1 MVESTPERPSVPDS
15 STAWPSVSANSFR
28 QQYMAPAEPIV
39 YQDHTGGHF
48 SQSPV
53 VDRLPSSHSH
63 NSLPPL
69 EKDHVLRD
77 HSSHTTPDASSITIL
92 STRSLPADSPAES
105 SDHDAVDKEGGFEP
119 IKSSK
124 PAPRREPLTRNSST
138 KLTEDELFK
147 VLSRRRT
154 NTSAGH
160 VSLATK
166 DSNIE
171 QAEVER
177 LMSRMFGRNRQE
189 NSEEEK
195 TRHVGL
201 VFKNVTVK
209 GMGLGAAL
217 QGTLSD
223 PFLVLPRLFKKLAGR
238 GAKITSKP
246 PIRTILDDF
255 TGCVRPG
262 EMLLVLGRPGSG
274 CSTFLKILAN
284 QRFGYESVDG
294 DVSYGGTDA
303 KTMGKDY
310 RGEIVYNPEDDL
322 HYATLSV
329 KRTLAFA
336 LKTRTPG
343 KESRNEGESRAD
355 YVKEFLRVVSKLF
368 WIEHTSPRPQN
379 VVFTKLC

>member
-15 STAWPSVSANSFR
+15 SSASMSTSENSFR
-28 QQYMAPAEPIV
+28 QQYTAPTKPIV
-39 YQDHTGGHF
+39 YQGHMGDHA

-53 VDRLPSSHSH
+53 VDPLPSSNSH
-63 NSLPPL
+63 NALPPL
-69 EKDHVLRD
+69 EKAHV
-77 HSSHTTPDASSITIL
+77 
-92 STRSLPADSPAES
+92 RSDVDSPAEN
-105 SDHDAVDKEGGFEP
+105 SDQDTVDREGGFEP

-124 PAPRREPLTRNSST
+124 SAPQKESLTRIDSP

-154 NTSAGH
+154 SASAGH
-160 VSLATK
+160 VSLATEGS
-166 DSNIE
+166 DSE

-195 TRHVGL
+195 TRHSGL

-238 GAKITSKP
+238 GAKVTSKP

-274 CSTFLKILAN
+274 CSTFLKIMAN

-329 KRTLAFA
+329 QRTLAFA

-355 YVKEFLRVVSKLF
+355 YVREFLRVVSKLF
-368 WIEHTSPRPQN
+368 WIEHTSPQPQN
-379 VVFTKLC
+379 MAFTKLC

>member
-1 MVESTPERPSVPDS
+1 
-15 STAWPSVSANSFR
+15 
-28 QQYMAPAEPIV
+28 MAPTEPIL
-39 YQDHTGGHF
+39 YQDHTGDHF
-48 SQSPV
+48 SPSPV
-53 VDRLPSSHSH
+53 VDQLLSSHPH
-63 NSLPPL
+63 NALPPL
-69 EKDHVLRD
+69 EKDHVQSD
-77 HSSHTTPDASSITIL
+77 HSPNTTSDASSMTHY
-92 STRSLPADSPAES
+92 SARSLPVDSPAENS
-105 SDHDAVDKEGGFEP
+105 QYDTVDKEGGFEP
-119 IKSSK
+119 ITSSK
-124 PAPRREPLTRNSST
+124 DAPQREPLTRTDST

-154 NTSAGH
+154 NASAGH
-160 VSLATK
+160 VSLATEGS
-166 DSNIE
+166 DNE

-189 NSEEEK
+189 NSEEAN

-238 GAKITSKP
+238 GAKVTSKP

-255 TGCVRPG
+255 TGCVCPG

-274 CSTFLKILAN
+274 CSTFLKIMAN

-329 KRTLAFA
+329 QRTLAFA

-343 KESRNEGESRAD
+343 KKSRNEGESRAD
-355 YVKEFLRVVSKLF
+355 YVREFLRVVSKLF
-368 WIEHTSPRPQN
+368 WIEHTSSRPQN
-379 VVFTKLC
+379 LAFTNFANRISNSAYQNW

>member
-1 MVESTPERPSVPDS
+1 MVKDYFTLYSCDTTIISQFFPPNPFFSLFVNSSPFHRDTMVESTPERPSVPES
-15 STAWPSVSANSFR
+15 PSASLSTSEN
-28 QQYMAPAEPIV
+28 I
-39 YQDHTGGHF
+39 
-48 SQSPV
+48 
-53 VDRLPSSHSH
+53 
-63 NSLPPL
+63 
-69 EKDHVLRD
+69 DHVL
-77 HSSHTTPDASSITIL
+77 SEV
-92 STRSLPADSPAES
+92 DSPADN
-105 SDHDAVDKEGGFEP
+105 SDRDTVDKDGGFEP

-124 PAPRREPLTRNSST
+124 SASQKESLTRTDSR

-154 NTSAGH
+154 NASAGH
-160 VSLATK
+160 VSLATE
-166 DSNIE
+166 DSDNE
-171 QAEVER
+171 HAEVER

-189 NSEEEK
+189 HSAEEK
-195 TRHVGL
+195 TRHFGL

-223 PFLVLPRLFKKLAGR
+223 PFLALPRLFKKLAGR
-238 GAKITSKP
+238 GAKVSSKA

-303 KTMGKDY
+303 KTMGKDH

-329 KRTLAFA
+329 QRTLAFA

-343 KESRNEGESRAD
+343 KDSRNEGESRAD
-355 YVKEFLRVVSKLF
+355 YVREFLRVVSKLF
-368 WIEHTSPRPQN
+368 WIEHTSLRPQN
-379 VVFTKLC
+379 MAFTKLC

>member
-1 MVESTPERPSVPDS
+1 MVESTPERPSVPES
-15 STAWPSVSANSFR
+15 STASLSTSANSFR
-28 QQYMAPAEPIV
+28 QQYTDPTKPIV
-39 YQDHTGGHF
+39 YQGRTGDHF

-63 NSLPPL
+63 NALPPL
-69 EKDHVLRD
+69 EKDHVLSD
-77 HSSHTTPDASSITIL
+77 V
-92 STRSLPADSPAES
+92 DSPAEN
-105 SDHDAVDKEGGFEP
+105 SDHDTVDKEGGFEP

-124 PAPRREPLTRNSST
+124 HAPQRESLTRTDSP

-154 NTSAGH
+154 NASAGH
-160 VSLATK
+160 VSLATEG
-166 DSNIE
+166 SGNE

-195 TRHVGL
+195 TRHSGL

-274 CSTFLKILAN
+274 CSTFLKIMAN

-329 KRTLAFA
+329 QRTLAFA

-355 YVKEFLRVVSKLF
+355 YVREFLRVVSKLF
-368 WIEHTSPRPQN
+368 WIEHTSLQPQN
-379 VVFTKLC
+379 MAFAKLC

>member
-1 MVESTPERPSVPDS
+1 MVDLTPERPSVPDS
-15 STAWPSVSANSFR
+15 STAWPSTSANSFR
-28 QQYMAPAEPIV
+28 KQYMAPAGPTV
-39 YQDHTGGHF
+39 YQDHTGDHF

-63 NSLPPL
+63 NAIPPP
-69 EKDHVLRD
+69 EKDDVLRD
-77 HSSHTTPDASSITIL
+77 HSSHATPDASSVTNY
-92 STRSLPADSPAES
+92 SARSLPVDSPAEN
-105 SDHDAVDKEGGFEP
+105 SDHDGVDKEGGFEP
-119 IKSSK
+119 IKSSNH
-124 PAPRREPLTRNSST
+124 APQREPLTRTNST

-154 NTSAGH
+154 SASAGH
-160 VSLATK
+160 VSLATEG
-166 DSNIE
+166 SENE

-177 LMSRMFGRNRQE
+177 LMSRMFGRDRKE

-201 VFKNVTVK
+201 VFKNVAVK

-238 GAKITSKP
+238 GAKVTSKP

-274 CSTFLKILAN
+274 CSTFLKIMAN

-329 KRTLAFA
+329 QRTLAFA

-343 KESRNEGESRAD
+343 KESRNKGESRAE
-355 YVKEFLRVVSKLF
+355 YVREFLRVVSKLF

-379 VVFTKLC
+379 LTFTKLC

>member
-1 MVESTPERPSVPDS
+1 MPDS
-15 STAWPSVSANSFR
+15 SAEWPSTSANSFR
-28 QQYMAPAEPIV
+28 QQNMTPTEPTMHQDRTGDQFNQSPIV
-39 YQDHTGGHF
+39 A
-48 SQSPV
+48 
-53 VDRLPSSHSH
+53 RLPSSDSH
-63 NSLPPL
+63 NFIPALGN
-69 EKDHVLRD
+69 ENIARD
-77 HSSHTTPDASSITIL
+77 HSPHKSPDTSSMTKY
-92 STRSLPADSPAES
+92 SDSSLPVDSPAENS
-105 SDHDAVDKEGGFEP
+105 YNDNFDKEGGFEP

-124 PAPRREPLTRNSST
+124 NALRRDPLTRTDST

-154 NTSAGH
+154 NASTGH
-160 VSLATK
+160 ASLAT
-166 DSNIE
+166 DASDNE

-201 VFKNVTVK
+201 IFKNVTVK

-217 QGTLSD
+217 QGTLGD
-223 PFLVLPRLFKKLAGR
+223 PFLALPRLFKKLAGR
-238 GAKITSKP
+238 GAKVTSKP

-255 TGCVRPG
+255 TGCIRPG
-262 EMLLVLGRPGSG
+262 QMLLVLGRPGSG
-274 CSTFLKILAN
+274 CSTFLKIMAN

-294 DVSYGGTDA
+294 DISYGGTDA
-303 KTMGKDY
+303 KTMSRDY

-329 KRTLAFA
+329 QRTLAFA
-336 LKTRTPG
+336 LKMRTPG

-368 WIEHTSPRPQN
+368 WIEHTS
-379 VVFTKLC
+379 L